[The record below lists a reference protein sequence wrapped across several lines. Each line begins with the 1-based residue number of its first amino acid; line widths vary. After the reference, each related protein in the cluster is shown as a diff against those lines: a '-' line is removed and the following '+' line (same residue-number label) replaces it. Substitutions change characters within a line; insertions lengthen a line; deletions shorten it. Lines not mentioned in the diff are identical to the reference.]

1 METES
6 RLLRLCIES
15 ACQSGDAVDRW
26 RKQRRTLERLP
37 SPLADALLRRLL
49 QRRLLSPSLLVVF
62 KRCVEEADL
71 RGEISV
77 DAEWMA
83 YLGGFRYLRCL
94 NVADCHRIT
103 SSALWAISGM
113 DNLKEVDL
121 SRCVKVTDAGIRH
134 LLSISTLEKLRV
146 SETGL
151 TADGIALL
159 ASLSNLSVLD
169 LGGLPVTDK
178 ALNSLQGL
186 TKLQHLDLWGSHLTD
201 DGVILLEK
209 FPRLSFLSLAW
220 TKVTTLPYLSS
231 LECLNMSNCTIK
243 SILGGTGDKAPLVK
257 LQIVGATLLNE
268 AEAFMHLEPSFLTF
282 LDASHTR
289 IPRFYFLSSMKSLEC
304 LDLSSSG
311 IGDDSVELIAQIGG
325 NLRNLNLNNTG
336 VTSSGVGILAGY
348 VPNLE
353 IFSLSRTSVDDIAI
367 AYIGVMPKLK
377 AIDLSHTKVKGFID
391 YGDAEPDKVYSLTA
405 LQSLSLESLNL
416 EQIHFQDDALCS
428 LLEFPELRHLFLQSG
443 YHTDLSLHHWSSLRC
458 LKTLGFRDAVL
469 TNRGLDS
476 FKPPAALELL
486 DLRGCWLLT
495 EDAILL
501 FHRKY
506 PRIELRHELIHI
518 SASDRPPS
526 NFPSKSSQ
534 FNRRTPPVNINS
546 EKLCLSPTFVDQRLK
561 YNREELLTLQYA
573 PLSLQLNHRD
583 DAIFKM
589 LTD

>member
-220 TKVTTLPYLSS
+220 TKVTALPYLSS

-257 LQIVGATLLNE
+257 LQIAGATLLNE
-268 AEAFMHLEPSFLTF
+268 ADAFMHLEPSFLTF
-282 LDASHTR
+282 LDASRTR

-353 IFSLSRTSVDDIAI
+353 IFSLSHTSVDDIAI
-367 AYIGVMPKLK
+367 AYVGMMPKLK

-443 YHTDLSLHHWSSLRC
+443 YHTDLSLHHWSSLHC

-526 NFPSKSSQ
+526 NFPSKSQ

-573 PLSLQLNHRD
+573 PQSLQLNHRD